1 MRVDTRRRYKERGGP
16 ADVPAIVAEL
26 PKEFADRMENHNGLG
41 YLCSPVTVAQIAAR
55 LQRARWFI
63 DRVRASGE
71 TGPRVLYSHVQDEF
85 NVCRDTV
92 VRDVV
97 VVRAILAETN
107 ECLVYV
113 AYQHRFLI
121 RSIMEDAPVAKRPRL
136 IIKNTCHRK
145 LDEPNLSGVAP

>member
-1 MRVDTRRRYKERGGP
+1 MGSESRRRYRQRGGP
-16 ADVPAIVAEL
+16 AEVPTIVAEL

-63 DRVRASGE
+63 DKVRASGE

-113 AYQHRFLI
+113 DHQHRFI
-121 RSIMEDAPVAKRPRL
+121 IQRIMEDAPVAKRPRL
-136 IIKNTCHRK
+136 VVRPHRK
-145 LDEPNLSGVAP
+145 AEGLNLDGVAP